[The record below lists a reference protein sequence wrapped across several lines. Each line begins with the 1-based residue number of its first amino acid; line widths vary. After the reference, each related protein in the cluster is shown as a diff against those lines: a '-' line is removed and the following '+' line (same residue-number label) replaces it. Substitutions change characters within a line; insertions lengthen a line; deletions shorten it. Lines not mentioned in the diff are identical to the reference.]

1 MTIQNLSMSYSQ
13 VLESVGTKIS
23 GWADQLRVS
32 IFVMSVVSF
41 TEYGKALASTASTM
55 PHDLHRNR
63 RAAFS
68 PYFSKANIRRLEPVI
83 METLDNL
90 LHRLDASA
98 KSGRV
103 MPLSRAYQALTS
115 DVITAYCFGE
125 STGFLMRED
134 YNSPLF
140 EAVIKFFA
148 LAWWMTHIAWLGPL
162 VNSVPINVQIMLL
175 PGLESIFRMQ
185 RVSTCTSAKN
195 SA

>member
-1 MTIQNLSMSYSQ
+1 
-13 VLESVGTKIS
+13 
-23 GWADQLRVS
+23 
-32 IFVMSVVSF
+32 MSVVSF
-41 TEYGKALASTASTM
+41 TEYGKASVSTASTIS
-55 PHDLHRNR
+55 HDLHRNR
-63 RAAFS
+63 RAAFN

-83 METLDNL
+83 TETLDNL
-90 LHRLDASA
+90 LQRLDASA

-103 MPLSRAYQALTS
+103 MALSTAYKALAS

-140 EAVIKFFA
+140 EAVIKFFT

-162 VNSVPINVQIMLL
+162 VNSVPIKVQIMLL

-185 RVSTCTSAKN
+185 RVSICTSAKN